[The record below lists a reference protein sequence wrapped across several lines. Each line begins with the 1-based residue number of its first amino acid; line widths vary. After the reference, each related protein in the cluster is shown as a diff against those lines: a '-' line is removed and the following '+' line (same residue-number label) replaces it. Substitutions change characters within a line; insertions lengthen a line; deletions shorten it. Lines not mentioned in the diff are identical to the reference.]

1 MQRSADEV
9 EKRGL
14 LATVVPTEFFHVKRE
29 ATPKA
34 PLVTLFRFTLLAY
47 TAVVLIFGVMFSQEK
62 MKEVETPITT
72 IAPAPI
78 EGQQCQAL
86 GRWTMRQ
93 GEVLSPI
100 ESFGFSA
107 LLDTSMT
114 SAQCHAA
121 VQGAEFCGKFADA
134 FIGVGMDSCCMLGKH
149 KFERG
154 VCGYTSPCGAA
165 TCERNVFGASAPGC
179 DTLRPNRMCG
189 SDGWNSDVS
198 SVYEPCEGGRFPPD
212 QSERGGDTVC
222 YDRAAA
228 DVNSERPVNTKRSI
242 AVLSFSSGEVEFVDG
257 RSSGASNLTGFASPM
272 LALSTCALA
281 SLLSPNELDTYSGEM
296 LACGPVLR
304 AKVPIPYPMVGSINP
319 CYLTQAAKDAQDA
332 SPGAAVP
339 WAQSQVRTVNNE
351 GITWI
356 FESGKST
363 RTGKS
368 MMGYLE
374 QFMPID
380 TFAPEVVWA
389 NTALV
394 DGSLTRAKM
403 VSDCGKA
410 VTEICDSM
418 TARCAPFACVEL
430 RKTSPTIAEALAV
443 GYASAGVAATL
454 LIPLIG
460 FLMTKLH
467 SKKETGSV
475 VVTEAAEKPEAI

>member
-1 MQRSADEV
+1 
-9 EKRGL
+9 
-14 LATVVPTEFFHVKRE
+14 
-29 ATPKA
+29 
-34 PLVTLFRFTLLAY
+34 
-47 TAVVLIFGVMFSQEK
+47 
-62 MKEVETPITT
+62 
-72 IAPAPI
+72 
-78 EGQQCQAL
+78 
-86 GRWTMRQ
+86 MRQ

-100 ESFGFSA
+100 ESSGFSA

-114 SAQCHAA
+114 SDQCHAA
-121 VQGAEFCGKFADA
+121 VGDAEFCSKFADA
-134 FIGVGMDSCCMLGKH
+134 FIGVGKDSCCMLGKH
-149 KFERG
+149 KLDDLNS
-154 VCGYTSPCGAA
+154 VCGEGY
-165 TCERNVFGASAPGC
+165 FGASAPGC
-179 DTLRPNRMCG
+179 DTLRPNVMCG
-189 SDGWNSDVS
+189 SDGWISDVS
-198 SVYEPCEGGRFPPD
+198 SVYEQCDGGRIPPD
-212 QSERGGDTVC
+212 FNGGSGVRSGDKDC
-222 YDRAAA
+222 YDQAAA
-228 DVNSERPVNTKRSI
+228 DVNNERPVNTKRSI
-242 AVLSFSSGEVEFVDG
+242 AVLSFSSGKVEFIDG

-281 SLLSPNELDTYSGEM
+281 SLLSPNELASGEM

-304 AKVPIPYPMVGSINP
+304 AKVPIPYPKVGSINP

-332 SPGAAVP
+332 SQGAAVP

-380 TFAPEVVWA
+380 TFAPGVVWA

-443 GYASAGVAATL
+443 GYASAGVAATF

-460 FLMTKLH
+460 FLLTKLH
-467 SKKETGSV
+467 SKKGTGNV
-475 VVTEAAEKPEAI
+475 VVAEAAEKPEAI